1 MGVPCTIRLA
11 SPGDLSRRRVWSIT
25 CAWRNAVTL
34 TPTEELGNGLGS
46 GSVCSG
52 RRGCRND
59 PGTDSIRVADRR
71 VQRSWPEEHRRQR
84 QTTALG
90 RSERSCA
97 ATIDRLESLWIKRA
111 HLKFRARSSRTF
123 SSRHIVEHS
132 WRSAGGSL
140 SSSSGSR
147 SPAKSGSSRQ
157 GDNVFWA

>member
-59 PGTDSIRVADRR
+59 PGADSIRVADRR
-71 VQRSWPEEHRRQR
+71 AHEPVLNEKQPTAKQYEAFFFLRVGATGHRWDFLSPVFGSGN
-84 QTTALG
+84 LG
-90 RSERSCA
+90 C
-97 ATIDRLESLWIKRA
+97 DRLSKRLQQRVSRVTWVAGIGLERCRES
-111 HLKFRARSSRTF
+111 
-123 SSRHIVEHS
+123 EP
-132 WRSAGGSL
+132 SAPKLATGI
-140 SSSSGSR
+140 
-147 SPAKSGSSRQ
+147 
-157 GDNVFWA
+157 